1 MSLFLVLLWCSVA
14 LRPGILHNSRNSR
27 LVIFNSR
34 LGRPK
39 FPIRD
44 ATGIG
49 PQAFDLACPSHG
61 RRPAAAEK
69 STNFPSQREKP
80 GMGQAMLSTA
90 AR

>member
-39 FPIRD
+39 FPIWD

-49 PQAFDLACPSHG
+49 PQAFDLACPFHD
-61 RRPAAAEK
+61 RRPAAAGNRRISRHNGK
-69 STNFPSQREKP
+69 NREWDE
-80 GMGQAMLSTA
+80 AVLSTE